1 VSILSRVVAEKREL
15 VLGMP
20 ALTELEQ
27 RAMDAD
33 PARPFSEA
41 LRAKNP
47 VALIAEIK
55 KASPSRGVLID
66 KYEPD
71 RIAAAYE
78 RGGAACLS
86 VLTDENYFC
95 GTANDLIL
103 ARREVTLPVLRK
115 DFIVD
120 EKQVYESRGIGADCV
135 LLIAAA
141 LEGAQLRDYREV
153 AEGLGMAALVEVHDE
168 GEMDAA
174 AYSEAKLIGINNRD
188 LSTFETDLATTERL
202 ARYAPPEAVLVS
214 ESGIWTK
221 ADVDRVFAAGARA
234 ILVGESLM
242 RADNPVTAIGELL
255 G

>member
-1 VSILSRVVAEKREL
+1 MSILSRIVAEKREL
-15 VLGMP
+15 VLRMP
-20 ALTELEQ
+20 ALGELEQ
-27 RAMDAD
+27 RAMDAG
-33 PARPFSEA
+33 PARPFVQA
-41 LRAKNP
+41 LRAKEP

-55 KASPSRGVLID
+55 KASPSRGVLIEQ
-66 KYEPD
+66 YEPD
-71 RIAAAYE
+71 RIAAEYE

-95 GTANDLIL
+95 GSADDLVL
-103 ARREVTLPVLRK
+103 ARREVSLPVLRK

-120 EKQVYESRGIGADCV
+120 EKQVYESRGMGADCV

-141 LEGAQLRDYREV
+141 LEGTQLRDYREI
-153 AEGLGMAALVEVHDE
+153 AEGLGMAALVEAHDE
-168 GEMDAA
+168 REMEAA

-188 LSTFETDLATTERL
+188 LSTFETDLTTTERL
-202 ARYAPPEAVLVS
+202 ARYAPSGAVLVS

-221 ADVDRVFAAGARA
+221 ADVDRVSAAGARA

-242 RADNPVTAIGELL
+242 RADDPAGAIGELL

>member
-1 VSILSRVVAEKREL
+1 
-15 VLGMP
+15 
-20 ALTELEQ
+20 
-27 RAMDAD
+27 MDAGA
-33 PARPFSEA
+33 ARPFVDA
-41 LRAKNP
+41 LRAKGP
-47 VALIAEIK
+47 TALIAEIK

-66 KYEPD
+66 KYEPG

-95 GTANDLIL
+95 GAADDLVL
-103 ARREVTLPVLRK
+103 ARREVSLPVLRK

-120 EKQVYESRGIGADCV
+120 EKQVYESRGIGSDCI
-135 LLIAAA
+135 LLIAAV
-141 LEGAQLRDYREV
+141 LEVGQLRDYRET
-153 AEGLGMAALVEVHDE
+153 AEGLDMAALIEVHDE
-168 GEMDAA
+168 REMDAA
-174 AYSEAKLIGINNRD
+174 AYSGANLIGINNRD

-202 ARYAPPEAVLVS
+202 AKYAPSGATLVS

-242 RADNPVTAIGELL
+242 RSDDPAAAIGELL